1 MTRSLVVL
9 ALLLAGCAT
18 PKMLHYLETAQD
30 RATQEEVKSRYGAP
44 LVDQAQP
51 DGSAVWTYRHLAY
64 EPDPP
69 FAPSSCTEYRLTF
82 DAGRVLRAWSEH
94 PC

>member
-1 MTRSLVVL
+1 MRRNL
-9 ALLLAGCAT
+9 AAAVLLLAGCAT
-18 PKMLHYLETAQD
+18 PQMLHYLETAKD
-30 RATQEEVKSRYGAP
+30 RATQDEVRSRYGAP
-44 LVDQAQP
+44 LGDATQP
-51 DGSAVWTYRHLAY
+51 DGGAVWTYRHLAY

>member
-1 MTRSLVVL
+1 MTRGLLVL

-18 PKMLHYLETAQD
+18 PKMLHDLETARD
-30 RATQEEVKSRYGAP
+30 RATQEEVKSRYGSP
-44 LVDQAQP
+44 LTDTPQP
-51 DGSAVWTYRHLAY
+51 GGGAVWTYRHLAY

-82 DAGRVLRAWSEH
+82 DAGHVLRAWSEH